1 MKLKKLLQPKD
12 DAARRITTFVMVGIM
27 LVTTAWAQGQ
37 KTLRLSLSEAQ
48 QYALEHNYDMKN
60 ASLDSVTAD
69 LNRWKAWASMLP
81 QVRFGYD
88 YQNMCGYTMNMGGFS
103 IPMDPNGTLSVN
115 ASVALTGAQI
125 VNVMMQKIATEMTAI
140 TRHQTEQSTCA
151 SVKNSYVSILVMEE
165 TVGLLDSSLANL
177 ERLSQT
183 SQASVNVGAAEQ
195 VDADKL
201 KVQVATMR
209 NSISS
214 TRRSLQMLRNMMLLQ
229 LGADVDAQ
237 LELTTPVDQILNVNE
252 AAKLVLQPFNIEQ
265 NYNYQLLQQNEK
277 LSEKQILMAWMEY
290 MPTLTAYYQYS
301 EKKYYGDE
309 GMNMTPPNMVGASV
323 TIPLFQSGSRMASV
337 RSAKVAHAQTLN
349 DKQQAEDGLRI
360 QFNQLCYD
368 LTTALESYQ
377 IQRENLDVTKRVFD
391 NLTEKYKFGRASSL
405 EVTNASTDIISAQ
418 SNYIQAVMNVIAAQ
432 IELETLLNN
441 SNTTTNE

>member
-1 MKLKKLLQPKD
+1 M
-12 DAARRITTFVMVGIM
+12 
-27 LVTTAWAQGQ
+27 
-37 KTLRLSLSEAQ
+37 
-48 QYALEHNYDMKN
+48 
-60 ASLDSVTAD
+60 
-69 LNRWKAWASMLP
+69 
-81 QVRFGYD
+81 
-88 YQNMCGYTMNMGGFS
+88 
-103 IPMDPNGTLSVN
+103 
-115 ASVALTGAQI
+115 
-125 VNVMMQKIATEMTAI
+125 
-140 TRHQTEQSTCA
+140 
-151 SVKNSYVSILVMEE
+151 
-165 TVGLLDSSLANL
+165 
-177 ERLSQT
+177 
-183 SQASVNVGAAEQ
+183 
-195 VDADKL
+195 
-201 KVQVATMR
+201 
-209 NSISS
+209 
-214 TRRSLQMLRNMMLLQ
+214 
-229 LGADVDAQ
+229 
-237 LELTTPVDQILNVNE
+237 
-252 AAKLVLQPFNIEQ
+252 LQPFNIEQ